1 MTGPRDA
8 IVVGAGINGMVA
20 AAELAKAGWTV
31 TLVDGN
37 DRLGGFIDSAE
48 LTVPGYRHDT
58 YSSWHPLFVSGAAY
72 AELGSDLQRH
82 GLRYRNT
89 DDELTAS
96 VAADGRVTMAYRD
109 PVRTAEGFR
118 TAADRREYLAALAEL
133 EGLLPL
139 VGAVLSSDPR
149 STGTVRALMESR
161 RRLGRG
167 HLEELLRST
176 AAGGRAWARSR
187 FAGGEVD
194 HLWAPWLL
202 HAGLAPDQ
210 AQGGLM
216 MPLLAATLHG
226 VGLPVV
232 EAGAAAFVAA
242 FRGLFNE
249 LGVEVR
255 LGRPVEE
262 IVVASGRAMG
272 VRLADDTIW
281 ASRAVLASVTPDALY
296 GELLPGT
303 RTEVAGLEEVRRQAG
318 RFRYGRAAMQIHLAL
333 SVPPAWRDPRLAAVP
348 LLHLTD
354 GSAST
359 AIACAQAE
367 AGLLP
372 AVPTVVVGRQDVL
385 DPSRVPD
392 GGAALWIQLQ
402 ELPFVPIGDAAGEL
416 DTSRGWTRE
425 LASAYAGRVLAR
437 IATHAPGLA
446 GTVLGTTV
454 ISPVDL
460 AAANPNPR
468 FCGPYGGAC
477 DLDQAVLWRPLP
489 SSRSHR
495 TPIAGLWHIGASTH
509 PGAGLGGGS
518 GHLVAQ
524 QLTAPPL
531 LRRVQDRVAGFLP
544 VRREM

>member
-58 YSSWHPLFVSGAAY
+58 YSSWHPLFVSGGAY
-72 AELGSDLQRH
+72 AALGSDLHRH

-96 VAADGRVTMAYRD
+96 VAGDGRVTMGYRD
-109 PVRTAEGFR
+109 PVRTAEAFGS
-118 TAADRREYLAALAEL
+118 AADRSAYLAALAEL
-133 EGLLPL
+133 DRLLPL
-139 VGAVLSSDPR
+139 VGAVLGTEPR
-149 STGTVRALMESR
+149 STGTVRALTDSR

-176 AAGGRAWARSR
+176 VTGGRAWARSR
-187 FAGGEVD
+187 FTGGEVD
-194 HLWAPWLL
+194 HLWVPWLL

-216 MPLLAATLHG
+216 LPLLAATLHG

-232 EAGAAAFVAA
+232 EGGAAAFVAA
-242 FRGLFNE
+242 FRGLLDE

-255 LGRPVEE
+255 LGAPVEE
-262 IVVASGRAMG
+262 IVVAGGRAMG
-272 VRLADDTIW
+272 VRLAGESIW
-281 ASRAVLASVTPDALY
+281 ASRAVLASVPPDALY
-296 GELLPGT
+296 GDLLPEV
-303 RTEVAGLEEVRRQAG
+303 RTEVAGLEQARREAA
-318 RFRYGRAAMQIHLAL
+318 RFRYGRAAMQIHVAL
-333 SVPPAWRDPRLAAVP
+333 SGPPAWRDPRLAAVP
-348 LLHLTD
+348 LIHLTD
-354 GSAST
+354 GSGGT

-372 AVPTVVVGRQDVL
+372 AAPTVVVGRQDVL

-392 GGAALWIQLQ
+392 GGAALWVQLQ
-402 ELPFVPIGDAAGEL
+402 ELPFVPVGDAAGEL
-416 DTSRGWTRE
+416 DTSGGWTRE
-425 LASAYAGRVLAR
+425 LASAYAGRVLDR
-437 IATHAPGLA
+437 IAAHAPGLT

-460 AAANPNPR
+460 AAANPNAR
-468 FCGPYGGAC
+468 YGDPYGGAC

-489 SSRSHR
+489 SGRSHR
-495 TPIAGLWHIGASTH
+495 TPIAGLWQIGASTH

-518 GHLVAQ
+518 GHIAAQ
-524 QLTAPPL
+524 RLTAPPL
-531 LRRVQDRVAGFLP
+531 LQRVQDRVAALLP
-544 VRREM
+544 LR